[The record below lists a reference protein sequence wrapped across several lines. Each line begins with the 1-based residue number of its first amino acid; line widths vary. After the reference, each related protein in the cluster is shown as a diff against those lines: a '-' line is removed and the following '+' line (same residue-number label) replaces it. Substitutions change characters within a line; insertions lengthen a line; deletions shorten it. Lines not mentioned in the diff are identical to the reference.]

1 MSRIIVGISGGVDS
15 SVAAYLLQKAGHEV
29 IGCRMRTFDT
39 PASLAEE
46 QSAAE
51 VAEKLGIPLYTVDMR
66 EAFAENV
73 IARFAD
79 EYAHGRTPNPC
90 LLCNRLVKW
99 QALLTC
105 MREHDAE
112 LVATGHYAAVTKN
125 HFLTAPAGFTSECA
139 ADSSEQGARSCV
151 TRVASEKDQSY
162 ALYNLTQEEIAH
174 TVFPLADLSKEEVRD
189 LAREAGLLTAEK
201 PDSMEICF
209 IPDND
214 YAGFLAD
221 RFGIK
226 DCPGNY
232 VDEAGNVLGKHQG
245 IVHYTVGQRKGL
257 GIALGKRIFVKEIR
271 PLTNEVVLADD
282 SDVFTDHIF
291 VKDMNFQLL
300 SPEAD
305 DVSAACVKIRY
316 ADRGTPAVIRKAS
329 AQERQTVK
337 NAGIPDRMVFPEAR
351 AESSAAGALYRL
363 DFERPVRAAAPG
375 QAAVAYD
382 EAGHILCGGTIL

>member
-1 MSRIIVGISGGVDS
+1 MGISGGVDS

-46 QSAAE
+46 QSAAG

-99 QALLTC
+99 QALLLC
-105 MREHDAE
+105 MRKHDAD
-112 LVATGHYAAVTKN
+112 LVATGHYAAVTKK

-300 SPEAD
+300 SPEAG

-329 AQERQTVK
+329 AQERQMVK
-337 NAGIPDRMVFPEAR
+337 NAGIPDRMVFPETRTA
-351 AESSAAGALYRL
+351 SSAAGALYRL

-375 QAAVAYD
+375 QAVVAYD
-382 EAGHILCGGTIL
+382 EMGHILCGGTIL

>member
-39 PASLAEE
+39 PVSLEEE
-46 QSAAE
+46 QSAYE
-51 VAEKLGIPLYTVDMR
+51 VAERLGIPLYTVDMR
-66 EAFAENV
+66 DAFSENV
-73 IARFAD
+73 IARFAE

-90 LLCNRLVKW
+90 LLCNRLIKW

-105 MREHDAE
+105 MREQNAE
-112 LVATGHYAAVTKN
+112 YVATGHYAAVTETKLSGN
-125 HFLTAPAGFTSECA
+125 RGEEKLSGGEN
-139 ADSSEQGARSCV
+139 SCSRFCI

-174 TVFPLADLSKEEVRD
+174 TVFPLAGRTKEEVRD

-214 YAGFLAD
+214 YAGFLAE
-221 RFGIK
+221 RFGIR

-257 GIALGKRIFVKEIR
+257 GIALGRRIFVKEIR

-300 SPEAD
+300 SPD
-305 DVSAACVKIRY
+305 DCDGVLASCVKIRY
-316 ADRGTPAVIRKAS
+316 ADRGTPAILRRADR
-329 AQERQTVK
+329 QEPG
-337 NAGIPDRMVFPEAR
+337 AGDPET
-351 AESSAAGALYRL
+351 SAAGPADSLKNDASGEIYRL